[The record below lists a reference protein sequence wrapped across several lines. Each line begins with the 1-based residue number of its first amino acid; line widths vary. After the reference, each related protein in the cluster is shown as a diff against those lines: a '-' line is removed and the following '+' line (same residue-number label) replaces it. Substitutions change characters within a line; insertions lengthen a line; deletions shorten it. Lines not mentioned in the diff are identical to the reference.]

1 MSLRTRIAVIAA
13 AAVAVSVLAV
23 SLGLYVATART
34 LHGAVDR
41 SLGELAHQ
49 ALQRPA
55 PGPGAGPR
63 GGTRAPGP
71 GRLGALDAVTQ
82 MITPDGQVR
91 GRNGAVPLPVSER
104 ALTLARLGGGHL
116 FETATVDGVAVR
128 ILTVPTGRGGAL
140 QFARPTQEIEESL
153 ARLRRTLA
161 LGGLGG
167 VLLAALLGM
176 VVAQRA
182 VRPVLDLT
190 EVAEEVAATRD
201 LTRRI
206 AAQGGDEIGRLARTF
221 NGMLANLEQSR
232 LAQEQLV
239 ADASHEL
246 RTPLTSL
253 RTNIEVLAQAER
265 LDPTARQALIGDV
278 VAQLDEF
285 GRLIGGLVEL
295 GRGARPAQAVTAV
308 RLDEVV
314 TQAAASARIFAP
326 EAVRIDVSTQPTVVR
341 GERDRLEQA
350 VANLIDNAV
359 KYGGGGPVEVTVA
372 DGRVVV
378 RDHGPGIAAEHLG
391 RVFERFYRAP
401 EARSAPGSGLGLS
414 IVRQT
419 AEAHG
424 GSVSVENA
432 EGGGA
437 RFTLRLP
444 TTPAV

>member
-49 ALQRPA
+49 ALRRPE
-55 PGPGAGPR
+55 PGPR
-63 GGTRAPGP
+63 GGPRPQGP
-71 GRLGALDAVTQ
+71 MGPARLGMLDAVTQ
-82 MITPDGQVR
+82 MIAPDGRVR
-91 GRNGAVPLPVSER
+91 GRGDAVTLPVSDG
-104 ALTLARLGGGHL
+104 ALAIARLGSGHL
-116 FETATVDGVAVR
+116 FETMTVDGMAVR
-128 ILTVPTGRGGAL
+128 VLTVPAGRGGAL
-140 QFARPTQEIEESL
+140 QFARPTQEIDESL

-167 VLLAALLGM
+167 VLLATLLGM

-190 EVAEEVAATRD
+190 EVAEDVAATGD

-206 AAQGGDEIGRLARTF
+206 AVQGGDEIGRLAHTF
-221 NGMLANLEQSR
+221 NGMLANLEQAR

-253 RTNIEVLAQAER
+253 RTNIEVLAQADR
-265 LDPTARQALIGDV
+265 LAPAARRALIRDV
-278 VAQLDEF
+278 VGQLDEF
-285 GRLIGGLVEL
+285 GRLVSGLVEL

-314 TQAAASARIFAP
+314 EQAAASARIFAP
-326 EAVRIDVSTQPTVVR
+326 DAVRIDVSAQPTVVR

-359 KYGGGGPVEVTVA
+359 KYGGGGPVEVSVA

-444 TTPAV
+444 TAAGV